1 MVGKFRNVVKYF
13 HPKIIFLD
21 ATYLDRTIQ
30 ELQAARR
37 VLLDDESPRG
47 KAGIWQRNLSKLS
60 FLKYSRVFKPRRFSQ
75 LGKVLTI
82 LKKENYYNPIS

>member
-37 VLLDDESPRG
+37 VLLDYDSA
-47 KAGIWQRNLSKLS
+47 AGQ
-60 FLKYSRVFKPRRFSQ
+60 SRTSLV
-75 LGKVLTI
+75 
-82 LKKENYYNPIS
+82 KEPE